1 MTPKAEATKTK
12 VSKQDRIKLNS
23 FFTAKDAAEWKGN
36 LWNGRKYLQTIYKK
50 LIPKT
55 YKEIWQLNREKF
67 KNWIKNWS
75 MDLIL
80 HFSRKYIQMI
90 KRYVKKC
97 SVSLV
102 FREMQIHT
110 TVRDLFS
117 PVRMTTRK
125 EKSVDQV
132 LILLVVIQNSA
143 VAIENNMEIPQKI
156 KRRTVK

>member
-1 MTPKAEATKTK
+1 
-12 VSKQDRIKLNS
+12 
-23 FFTAKDAAEWKGN
+23 
-36 LWNGRKYLQTIYKK
+36 
-50 LIPKT
+50 
-55 YKEIWQLNREKF
+55 
-67 KNWIKNWS
+67 

-156 KRRTVK
+156 KRRTVKQNQQSYFWVFIQKNRNQDLTEVHACPFSVLHYSQPKCPQIDECVKKNVIYKNNVISVSLRKNTCHM